1 MSLTNAQYDA
11 IMRIYDK
18 RQTENHHIWLERRRE
33 AFEAIPQLA
42 EIDRSVAMNALEKVR
57 RNLFPAAAAEKAQ
70 AGVAEA
76 PILKQ
81 EGTDDTGAGAL
92 RKGSVDDAG
101 VLRQKDVHDAGAL
114 RQEGTVFAGAGALRR
129 KLLKEHGFPED
140 YLDPVYS
147 CPLCRDSG
155 LVNGKH
161 CRCFDREVI
170 RLFYTQSGLSSVLEK
185 ENFDHLSMKY
195 YPADLIDPVSGRSSR
210 MIMEKAVSDCRR
222 FCSHYDEEPGFL
234 LLTGLPGLGKTFLS
248 HCIARELIES
258 GHSVIYYSAGKLFD
272 SLADAQFRRESTEP
286 ENAVDMNYLTGCD
299 LLIIDDLGT
308 ELSNA
313 FTSSAFFRLLNE
325 RMAENKGMVI
335 STNLPMSDLK
345 NLYSERIVSR
355 IIERFT
361 LISLFGKDIRVQKRI
376 G

>member
-76 PILKQ
+76 PILK
-81 EGTDDTGAGAL
+81 
-92 RKGSVDDAG
+92 
-101 VLRQKDVHDAGAL
+101 
-114 RQEGTVFAGAGALRR
+114 QEGTVFAGAGALRR